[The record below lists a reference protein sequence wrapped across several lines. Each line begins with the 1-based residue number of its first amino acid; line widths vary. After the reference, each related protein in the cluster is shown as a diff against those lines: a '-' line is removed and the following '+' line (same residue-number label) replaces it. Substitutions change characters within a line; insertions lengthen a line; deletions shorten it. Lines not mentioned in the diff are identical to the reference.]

1 MYVNFPFQV
10 NAVLVLYNW
19 MFLKYVF
26 KDIHVPAN
34 LHVIGLF
41 EMASKIFFTWLQVN
55 FWLSQ

>member
-1 MYVNFPFQV
+1 
-10 NAVLVLYNW
+10 
-19 MFLKYVF
+19 MFSLSSKCRIGFIQLNVLKYVF